1 MKIVTINVLAPPNV
15 CLLGSDAIASSCDV
29 TVSRRGWGVREGER
43 ERLRERESLGRLS
56 AARTGATAAKIEDGG
71 AAGKQGE
78 AVDYAPLPHP
88 HPRSEQ
94 TPLPSL
100 PDDDSL
106 EFRMGATLSS
116 PRPRPRR
123 CSRPAASSSS
133 S

>member
-88 HPRSEQ
+88 HE
-94 TPLPSL
+94 
-100 PDDDSL
+100 
-106 EFRMGATLSS
+106 
-116 PRPRPRR
+116 
-123 CSRPAASSSS
+123 
-133 S
+133 